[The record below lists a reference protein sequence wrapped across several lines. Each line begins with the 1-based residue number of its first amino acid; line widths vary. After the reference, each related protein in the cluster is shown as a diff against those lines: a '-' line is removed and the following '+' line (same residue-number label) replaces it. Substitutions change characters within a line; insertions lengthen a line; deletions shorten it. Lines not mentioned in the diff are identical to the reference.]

1 MRASLIHSLPRCV
14 CVCVSVS
21 LSVPVCIC
29 CCCLCLICLCLLLC
43 LFSDPYQLLNAA
55 SHRLVAQGSGG
66 QIQLWQFLLELLADS
81 SNANCISW
89 EGQSGEFRLIDP
101 DEVAKRWGE
110 RKAKPNMNYDKL
122 SRALRWVPAAPLP
135 PLLPTVL
142 LQLNWFPYQAHW
154 ICNNSSQLWLM
165 HCSVALQEIPAF
177 KFQLQ

>member
-1 MRASLIHSLPRCV
+1 M
-14 CVCVSVS
+14 
-21 LSVPVCIC
+21 
-29 CCCLCLICLCLLLC
+29 LC

-122 SRALRWVPAAPLP
+122 SRALR
-135 PLLPTVL
+135 
-142 LQLNWFPYQAHW
+142 
-154 ICNNSSQLWLM
+154 
-165 HCSVALQEIPAF
+165 
-177 KFQLQ
+177 